1 MMRAGVARPSRAILI
16 LLLLIATASAA
27 WAQGT
32 AQLSGTVRDE
42 SGGVLPGVNVTVT
55 QTNTGLV
62 RTTVTDSNG
71 AYLLTTL
78 PVGPYKLEVALQGFK
93 TYVQTGIVLQVGG
106 TPTINAV
113 LAVGTL
119 EEAVTVEAAAPIID
133 VKSAGISSV
142 VNTQQIVDLP
152 LQGRQ
157 VTDLLVLAGAAVQ
170 TGTAS
175 SRSIAG
181 GVLISVAG
189 GLPFGVAYTL
199 DGAVHN
205 DPQSS
210 SNLPMPFPDALQEF
224 RVATSGLSA
233 ENGVKSGGSVNAVT
247 KSGANT
253 FSGDAFE
260 FVRDHRFNAPTH
272 FAAFGPDGKQV
283 DDGLKR
289 NQFGGTLG
297 GPIVRNKLFFFGG
310 FQGTITRQV
319 PSDNISF
326 VPTAQMLAGDFSTIT
341 SPQCTGGKQINLT
354 GGFVNNRIDPSRF
367 SPAALNL
374 IGRLPQTTDPCGK
387 VTYQSSSSDDT
398 YQPIARIDYQ
408 LSRNQQIFGRYMVSR
423 DTAPPSWSG
432 PGDNILKTSDSGSY
446 SILHGV
452 ALGYTQVLS
461 SSVVNSVRGTSNY
474 TALKRYQPAGF
485 PSPRDLGVNMYVYP
499 PANQTSLSVTSGFSI
514 ETGTATQRTT
524 YNRLFAVSDDLTLV
538 KGSHQLGFGANV
550 QRWRLDSNSTSRTG
564 GVWTF
569 DGSLTGLGLADLM
582 MGRVARLEI
591 GGPNVLLV
599 HSLYMGAYGQ
609 DSWRLSSRVTANMG
623 LRWEPYSGQDVENGA
638 IMAFNRTNFDRG
650 VRSTVYRNAPPGIIY
665 PGDAGFPNG
674 NTGLNKQWR
683 NFAPRVGV
691 AWDVHGDGR
700 LAVRSSY
707 SMGYDFEAG
716 EYHNI
721 NAGSPPFGN
730 RSIINDP
737 AGLMDNPWSSLGG
750 DPHPIVTGPNV
761 AFIPY
766 GAFGVMNADINSPRV
781 QQWNVTVEQ
790 QLGSAWGVSASY
802 LGSYSD
808 RLWAQT
814 ALNPG
819 VFLGLGPCVL
829 NGVSYSVCSTTS
841 NLDQR
846 RVLSLQDPVKAA
858 GIGALDLNSDV
869 GWQKYRGLKLSG
881 QHRSATGVS
890 FNGSYT
896 LSRCVGTPTTTA
908 FNQIS
913 SGYTDPSNP
922 DIDAGYCD
930 QNRKH
935 LGTANVG
942 YQTPEFGH
950 GVVHGLVSQW
960 RVSGIFNARS
970 GDPLN
975 ITSGKDNAFNGISAQ
990 RPDLV
995 GGQDIYGPG
1004 KSTSDIDA
1012 GASIDN
1018 YLNRAAF
1025 AQPAAGALGN
1035 LPRNYAVGPAFWQVN
1050 LAVSKFVS
1058 LGTRRVELRLESFN
1072 LFNHFNWGDPQT
1084 NFNSSTFGKI
1094 TTQAGDPRILQFG
1107 IKYDF

>member
-1 MMRAGVARPSRAILI
+1 MKLAFLGLGNMGQPMARNLAAAKFDLIVWNRSPARADDVVKAG
-16 LLLLIATASAA
+16 ATAAPSVAEAA
-27 WAQGT
+27 RVDVALTMVADDAALEAIVFDGRLLET
-32 AQLSGTVRDE
+32 
-42 SGGVLPGVNVTVT
+42 LPG
-55 QTNTGLV
+55 
-62 RTTVTDSNG
+62 G
-71 AYLLTTL
+71 AIHVSMST
-78 PVGPYKLEVALQGFK
+78 
-93 TYVQTGIVLQVGG
+93 
-106 TPTINAV
+106 
-113 LAVGTL
+113 
-119 EEAVTVEAAAPIID
+119 
-133 VKSAGISSV
+133 
-142 VNTQQIVDLP
+142 
-152 LQGRQ
+152 
-157 VTDLLVLAGAAVQ
+157 
-170 TGTAS
+170 
-175 SRSIAG
+175 
-181 GVLISVAG
+181 ISVALAEKLAAAHAARG
-189 GLPFGVAYTL
+189 SAFVSAPVFGR
-199 DGAVHN
+199 
-205 DPQSS
+205 
-210 SNLPMPFPDALQEF
+210 PDAAAAGKLFIVAAGPSAALETCQPIFDALGQRTF
-224 RVATSGLSA
+224 RVGAEARLANLVKLSGNFLLASIIESLA
-233 ENGVKSGGSVNAVT
+233 EAFALVRKAGVDPHEYLELLT
-247 KSGANT
+247 
-253 FSGDAFE
+253 
-260 FVRDHRFNAPTH
+260 
-272 FAAFGPDGKQV
+272 
-283 DDGLKR
+283 
-289 NQFGGTLG
+289 GTL
-297 GPIVRNKLFFFGG
+297 F
-310 FQGTITRQV
+310 
-319 PSDNISF
+319 
-326 VPTAQMLAGDFSTIT
+326 
-341 SPQCTGGKQINLT
+341 
-354 GGFVNNRIDPSRF
+354 
-367 SPAALNL
+367 
-374 IGRLPQTTDPCGK
+374 
-387 VTYQSSSSDDT
+387 
-398 YQPIARIDYQ
+398 
-408 LSRNQQIFGRYMVSR
+408 
-423 DTAPPSWSG
+423 TAP
-432 PGDNILKTSDSGSY
+432 LFRTY
-446 SILHGV
+446 
-452 ALGYTQVLS
+452 
-461 SSVVNSVRGTSNY
+461 GTLM
-474 TALKRYQPAGF
+474 ADRRYQPAGF